1 MAPATRWRA
10 CSGDF
15 VVRRPSALSALWS
28 VATAA
33 AVWVVVG
40 VPSAGVI
47 AAWRASLWVILS
59 FPEMAICA
67 AVLGAIQGLW
77 FYLAGLGSK
86 PEGKSIVWLGLY
98 SGGFLGV
105 LGFPPVFSRTNI
117 IAARPTAAV
126 FLLAAIVGGFAAGL
140 VSARVLAAPLRGRTL
155 TLGWRVVFGSLI
167 VLTALDYH
175 FYWPATVERITAPEV
190 SHEEI
195 RNLAPGN
202 AHGSAWTGCYQ
213 YQGQLPLGTG
223 GERGQLRV
231 LQTDGVLKVQ
241 QWGEA
246 HPFLGGVDR
255 NGNFR
260 FGAEIS
266 NGQDTFRVLW
276 QGKFHA
282 HSFEFKRRL
291 TVVKGANNLGAT
303 QLTGTA
309 QLTTCYN

>member
-1 MAPATRWRA
+1 M
-10 CSGDF
+10 
-15 VVRRPSALSALWS
+15 VRRPSALLALRS

-47 AAWRASLWVILS
+47 AALRASLWVILS
-59 FPEMAICA
+59 FPHMAICA
-67 AVLGAIQGLW
+67 AVLGAMQGLW
-77 FYLAGLGSK
+77 FYLAALRSK
-86 PEGKSIVWLGLY
+86 PEGDSLVWLGLF
-98 SGGFLGV
+98 SGAFLGV

-140 VSARVLAAPLRGRTL
+140 VSARVLATPLQGRGL
-155 TLGWRVVFGSLI
+155 ALGWKVVFGSLI

-175 FYWPATVERITAPEV
+175 FYWPTTVERIAAPEV
-190 SHEEI
+190 SGEEI
-195 RNLAPGN
+195 SNLAPGN
-202 AHGSAWTGCYQ
+202 ARGSAWTGCYQ

-231 LQTDGVLKVQ
+231 VQVDGVLKVQ

-246 HPFLGGVDR
+246 HPLLGGVDR
-255 NGNFR
+255 NGRFR

-266 NGQDTFRVLW
+266 SGPDTFRVLW
-276 QGKFHA
+276 QGKFYA
-282 HSFEFKRRL
+282 DSFEFKRRM
-291 TVVKGANNLGAT
+291 TVVSGSNDLGAT

-309 QLTTCYN
+309 QLTTCKN